1 MTSTTSTSPQ
11 AAPSAGAKRID
22 ANQIKRFLPII
33 SFVVLVAFFAVATGG
48 MLVTPNNITLIISGG
63 LTLMIATVGVYMI
76 MSMGCLDFSQ
86 GSMMGLCCA
95 VVCYLSQY
103 NIVVA
108 ILGGIATGA
117 LIGLINALFHVKGQ
131 IQSFVVTICMMF
143 LLRGVISYITT
154 SNPVYAATYLTKLAT
169 NTPLLVGIT
178 VAVLVV
184 AYLVLRFTAV
194 GANLK
199 AIGASESGAR
209 FAGIK
214 VEKTKMIVYIVAGA
228 ITGFAA
234 LINAIRVGS
243 VTSSSGNMLETQIL
257 IALVLGGMP
266 ISGGARARFSSVVTG
281 VLSYLVLQR
290 GLVMMGFTT
299 EIQQLILGIVFVA
312 MVAVFSERAAS
323 QVIK

>member
-1 MTSTTSTSPQ
+1 MASTDTKAVTADQ
-11 AAPSAGAKRID
+11 EKKFD
-22 ANQIKRFLPII
+22 WHQIKSFLPII
-33 SFVVLVAFFAVATGG
+33 SFVAIVAFFAVATGG
-48 MLVTPNNITLIISGG
+48 LLITPRNITLIISGG
-63 LTLMIATVGVYMI
+63 FTLMIATVGVYMI

-86 GSMMGLCCA
+86 GSMMGLSCA
-95 VVCYLSQY
+95 VVCFLSQY
-103 NIVVA
+103 NPVIA

-117 LIGLINALFHVKGQ
+117 VIGLINAVFHVKGQ
-131 IQSFVVTICMMF
+131 IQSFVVTMCMMF
-143 LLRGVISYITT
+143 LLRGVIAYVTTT
-154 SNPVYAATYLTKLAT
+154 SPVYAATYLTALAT
-169 NTPLLVGIT
+169 NTPLLIGIT

-184 AYLVLRFTAV
+184 AYLVLHFTALDS
-194 GANLK
+194 NLK

-209 FAGIK
+209 FAGIN
-214 VEKTKMIVYIVAGA
+214 VQRTKIIIYVVAGC

-243 VTSSSGNMLETQIL
+243 VTASSGNMLETQIL

-266 ISGGARARFSSVVTG
+266 INGGARSRFSSVVTG

-299 EIQQLILGIVFVA
+299 EIQQLIMGIVFVI
-312 MVAVFSERAAS
+312 MVAIFSERAAN

>member
-1 MTSTTSTSPQ
+1 MASTDTKAVTADQ
-11 AAPSAGAKRID
+11 EKKFD
-22 ANQIKRFLPII
+22 WHQIKSFLPII
-33 SFVVLVAFFAVATGG
+33 SFVAIVAFFAVATGG
-48 MLVTPNNITLIISGG
+48 LLITPRNITLIISGG
-63 LTLMIATVGVYMI
+63 FTLMIATVGVYMI

-86 GSMMGLCCA
+86 GSMMGLSCA
-95 VVCYLSQY
+95 VVCFLSQY
-103 NIVVA
+103 NPVIA

-117 LIGLINALFHVKGQ
+117 AIGLINAVFHVKGQ
-131 IQSFVVTICMMF
+131 IQSFVVTMCMMF
-143 LLRGVISYITT
+143 LLRGVIAYVTTT
-154 SNPVYAATYLTKLAT
+154 SPVYAATYLTALAT
-169 NTPLLVGIT
+169 NTPLLIGIT

-184 AYLVLRFTAV
+184 AYLVLHFTAL
-194 GANLK
+194 GSNLK

-209 FAGIK
+209 FAGIN
-214 VEKTKMIVYIVAGA
+214 VQRTKIIIYVVAGC

-243 VTSSSGNMLETQIL
+243 VTASSGNMLETQIL

-266 ISGGARARFSSVVTG
+266 INGGARSRFSSVVTG

-299 EIQQLILGIVFVA
+299 EIQQLIMGIVFVI
-312 MVAVFSERAAS
+312 MVAIFSERAAN

>member
-1 MTSTTSTSPQ
+1 
-11 AAPSAGAKRID
+11 
-22 ANQIKRFLPII
+22 
-33 SFVVLVAFFAVATGG
+33 
-48 MLVTPNNITLIISGG
+48 
-63 LTLMIATVGVYMI
+63 MIATVGVYMI

-86 GSMMGLCCA
+86 GSMMGLSCA
-95 VVCYLSQY
+95 VVCFLSQY
-103 NIVVA
+103 NPVIA

-117 LIGLINALFHVKGQ
+117 VIGLINAVFHVKGQ
-131 IQSFVVTICMMF
+131 IQSFVVTMCMMF
-143 LLRGVISYITT
+143 LLRGVIAYVTTT
-154 SNPVYAATYLTKLAT
+154 SPVYAATYLTALAT
-169 NTPLLVGIT
+169 NTPLLIGIT

-184 AYLVLRFTAV
+184 AYLVLHFTAL
-194 GANLK
+194 GSNLK

-209 FAGIK
+209 FAGIN
-214 VEKTKMIVYIVAGA
+214 VQRTKIIIYVVAGC

-243 VTSSSGNMLETQIL
+243 VTASSGNMLETQIL

-266 ISGGARARFSSVVTG
+266 INGGARSRFSSVVTG

-299 EIQQLILGIVFVA
+299 EIQQLIMGIVFVI
-312 MVAVFSERAAS
+312 MVAIFSERAAN

>member
-1 MTSTTSTSPQ
+1 MASTDTKAVTADQ
-11 AAPSAGAKRID
+11 EKKFD
-22 ANQIKRFLPII
+22 WHQIKSFLPII
-33 SFVVLVAFFAVATGG
+33 SFVAIVAFFAVATGG
-48 MLVTPNNITLIISGG
+48 LLITPRNITLIISGG
-63 LTLMIATVGVYMI
+63 FTLMIATVGVYMI

-86 GSMMGLCCA
+86 GSMMGLSCA
-95 VVCYLSQY
+95 VVCFLSQY
-103 NIVVA
+103 NPVIA

-117 LIGLINALFHVKGQ
+117 VIGLINAVFHVKGQ
-131 IQSFVVTICMMF
+131 IQSFVVTMCMMF
-143 LLRGVISYITT
+143 LLRGVIAYVTTT
-154 SNPVYAATYLTKLAT
+154 SPVYAATYLTALAT
-169 NTPLLVGIT
+169 NTPLLIGIT

-184 AYLVLRFTAV
+184 AYLVLHFTAL
-194 GANLK
+194 GSNLK

-209 FAGIK
+209 FAGIN
-214 VEKTKMIVYIVAGA
+214 VQRTKIIIYVVAGC

-243 VTSSSGNMLETQIL
+243 VTASSGNMLETQIL

-266 ISGGARARFSSVVTG
+266 INGGARSRFSSGVTG

-299 EIQQLILGIVFVA
+299 EIQQLIMGIVFVI
-312 MVAVFSERAAS
+312 MVAIFSERAAN

>member
-1 MTSTTSTSPQ
+1 MASTKAVTADQ
-11 AAPSAGAKRID
+11 EKKFD
-22 ANQIKRFLPII
+22 WHQIKSFLPII
-33 SFVVLVAFFAVATGG
+33 SFVAIVAFFAVATGG
-48 MLVTPNNITLIISGG
+48 LLITPRNITLIISGG
-63 LTLMIATVGVYMI
+63 FTLMIATVGVYMI

-86 GSMMGLCCA
+86 GSMMGLSCA
-95 VVCYLSQY
+95 VVCFLSQY
-103 NIVVA
+103 NPVVA

-117 LIGLINALFHVKGQ
+117 VIGLINAVFHVKGQ
-131 IQSFVVTICMMF
+131 IQSFVVTMCMMF
-143 LLRGVISYITT
+143 LLRGVIAYVTTT
-154 SNPVYAATYLTKLAT
+154 SPVYAATYLTALAT
-169 NTPLLVGIT
+169 NTPLLIGIT

-184 AYLVLRFTAV
+184 AYLVLHFTAL
-194 GANLK
+194 GSNLK

-209 FAGIK
+209 FAGIN
-214 VEKTKMIVYIVAGA
+214 VQRTKIIIYVVAGC

-243 VTSSSGNMLETQIL
+243 VTASSGNMLETQIL

-266 ISGGARARFSSVVTG
+266 INGGARSRFSSVVTG

-299 EIQQLILGIVFVA
+299 EIQQLIMGIVFVI
-312 MVAVFSERAAS
+312 MVAIFSERAAN

>member
-1 MTSTTSTSPQ
+1 MASTDTKAVMADQ
-11 AAPSAGAKRID
+11 EKKFD
-22 ANQIKRFLPII
+22 WHQIKSFLPII
-33 SFVVLVAFFAVATGG
+33 SFVAIVAFFAVATGG
-48 MLVTPNNITLIISGG
+48 LLITPRNITLIISGG
-63 LTLMIATVGVYMI
+63 FTLMIATVGVYMI

-86 GSMMGLCCA
+86 GSMMGLSCA
-95 VVCYLSQY
+95 VVCFLSQY
-103 NIVVA
+103 NPVIA

-117 LIGLINALFHVKGQ
+117 VIGLINAVFHVKGQ
-131 IQSFVVTICMMF
+131 IQSFVVTMCMMF
-143 LLRGVISYITT
+143 LLRGVIAYVTTT
-154 SNPVYAATYLTKLAT
+154 SPVYAATYLTALAT
-169 NTPLLVGIT
+169 NTPLLIGIT

-184 AYLVLRFTAV
+184 AYLVLHFTAL
-194 GANLK
+194 GSNLK

-209 FAGIK
+209 FAGIN
-214 VEKTKMIVYIVAGA
+214 VQRTKIIIYVVAGC

-243 VTSSSGNMLETQIL
+243 VTASSGNMLETQIL

-266 ISGGARARFSSVVTG
+266 INGGARSRFSSVVTG

-299 EIQQLILGIVFVA
+299 EIQQLIMGIVFVI
-312 MVAVFSERAAS
+312 MVAIFSERAAN

>member
-1 MTSTTSTSPQ
+1 MSSANTKAVAD
-11 AAPSAGAKRID
+11 AATEKKFDFHTLKS
-22 ANQIKRFLPII
+22 FLPII
-33 SFVVLVAFFAVATGG
+33 SFVVIVAFFAVATRGQ
-48 MLVTPNNITLIISGG
+48 LVTPRNITLIISGG
-63 LTLMIATVGVYMI
+63 FTLMIATVGVYMI

-86 GSMMGLCCA
+86 GSMMGLACA
-95 VVCYLSQY
+95 TVCFLSQY
-103 NIVVA
+103 NPIIA

-117 LIGLINALFHVKGQ
+117 AIGLVNALFHVKGQ
-131 IQSFVVTICMMF
+131 IQSFVVTMCMQF
-143 LLRGVISYITT
+143 LLRGIIAYTTT
-154 SNPVYAATYLTKLAT
+154 SSPVYAATYLTALAT
-169 NTPLLVGIT
+169 NTPLLIGIT

-184 AYLVLRFTAV
+184 AYLILHFTSL

-214 VEKTKMIVYIVAGA
+214 VQKTKILIYVAAGA

-266 ISGGARARFSSVVTG
+266 INGGARSRFSSVVTG

-299 EIQQLILGIVFVA
+299 EIQQLIMGIVFVI
-312 MVAVFSERAAS
+312 MVAIFSERAAN

>member
-1 MTSTTSTSPQ
+1 MASTDTKAVTADQ
-11 AAPSAGAKRID
+11 EKKFD
-22 ANQIKRFLPII
+22 WHQIKSFLPII
-33 SFVVLVAFFAVATGG
+33 SFVAIVAFFAVATGG
-48 MLVTPNNITLIISGG
+48 LLITPRNITLIISGG
-63 LTLMIATVGVYMI
+63 FTLMIATVGVYMI

-86 GSMMGLCCA
+86 GSMMGLSCA
-95 VVCYLSQY
+95 VVCFLSQY
-103 NIVVA
+103 NPVIA

-117 LIGLINALFHVKGQ
+117 VIGLINAVFHVKGQ
-131 IQSFVVTICMMF
+131 IQSFVVTMCMMF
-143 LLRGVISYITT
+143 LLRGVIAYVTTT
-154 SNPVYAATYLTKLAT
+154 SPVYAATYLTALAT
-169 NTPLLVGIT
+169 NTPLLIGIT

-184 AYLVLRFTAV
+184 AYLVLHFTAL
-194 GANLK
+194 GSNLK

-209 FAGIK
+209 FAGIN
-214 VEKTKMIVYIVAGA
+214 VQRTKIIIYVVAGC

-243 VTSSSGNMLETQIL
+243 VTASSGNMLESQIL

-266 ISGGARARFSSVVTG
+266 INGGARSRFSSVVTG

-299 EIQQLILGIVFVA
+299 EIQQLIMGIVFVI
-312 MVAVFSERAAS
+312 MVAIFSERAAN

>member
-1 MTSTTSTSPQ
+1 MASTDTKAVTADQ
-11 AAPSAGAKRID
+11 EKKFD
-22 ANQIKRFLPII
+22 WHQIKSFLPII
-33 SFVVLVAFFAVATGG
+33 SFVAIVAFFAVATGG
-48 MLVTPNNITLIISGG
+48 LLITPRNITLIISGG
-63 LTLMIATVGVYMI
+63 FTLMIATVGVYMI

-86 GSMMGLCCA
+86 GSMMGLSCA
-95 VVCYLSQY
+95 VVCFLSQY
-103 NIVVA
+103 NPVIA

-117 LIGLINALFHVKGQ
+117 VIGLINAVFHVKGQ
-131 IQSFVVTICMMF
+131 IQSFVVTMCMMF
-143 LLRGVISYITT
+143 LLRGVIAYVTTT
-154 SNPVYAATYLTKLAT
+154 SPVYAATYLTALAT
-169 NTPLLVGIT
+169 NTPLLIGIT

-184 AYLVLRFTAV
+184 AYLVLHFTAL
-194 GANLK
+194 GSNLK

-209 FAGIK
+209 FAGIN
-214 VEKTKMIVYIVAGA
+214 VQRTKIIIYVVAGC

-243 VTSSSGNMLETQIL
+243 VTASSGNMLETQIL

-266 ISGGARARFSSVVTG
+266 INGGARSRFSSVVTG

-299 EIQQLILGIVFVA
+299 EVQQLIMGIVFVI
-312 MVAVFSERAAS
+312 MVAIFSERAAN

>member
-1 MTSTTSTSPQ
+1 MASTDTKAVTADQ
-11 AAPSAGAKRID
+11 EKKFD
-22 ANQIKRFLPII
+22 WHQIKSFLPII
-33 SFVVLVAFFAVATGG
+33 SFVAIVAFFAVATGG
-48 MLVTPNNITLIISGG
+48 LLITPRNITLIISGG
-63 LTLMIATVGVYMI
+63 FTLMIATVGVYMI

-86 GSMMGLCCA
+86 GSMMGLSCA
-95 VVCYLSQY
+95 VVCFLSQY
-103 NIVVA
+103 NPVIA

-117 LIGLINALFHVKGQ
+117 VIGLINAVFHVKGQ
-131 IQSFVVTICMMF
+131 IQSFVVTMGMMF
-143 LLRGVISYITT
+143 LLRGVIAYVTTT
-154 SNPVYAATYLTKLAT
+154 SPVYAATYLTALAT
-169 NTPLLVGIT
+169 NTPLLIGIT

-184 AYLVLRFTAV
+184 AYLVLHFTAL
-194 GANLK
+194 GSNLK

-209 FAGIK
+209 FAGIN
-214 VEKTKMIVYIVAGA
+214 VQRTKIIIYVVAGC

-243 VTSSSGNMLETQIL
+243 VTASSGNMLETQIL

-266 ISGGARARFSSVVTG
+266 INGGARSRFSSVVTG

-299 EIQQLILGIVFVA
+299 EIQQLIMGIVFVI
-312 MVAVFSERAAS
+312 MVAIFSERAAN

>member
-1 MTSTTSTSPQ
+1 MASTDTKAVTADQ
-11 AAPSAGAKRID
+11 EKKFD
-22 ANQIKRFLPII
+22 WHQIKSFLPII
-33 SFVVLVAFFAVATGG
+33 SLVAIVAFFAVATGG
-48 MLVTPNNITLIISGG
+48 LLITPRNITLIISGG
-63 LTLMIATVGVYMI
+63 FTLMIATVGVYMI

-86 GSMMGLCCA
+86 GSMMGLSCA
-95 VVCYLSQY
+95 VVCFLSQY
-103 NIVVA
+103 NPVIA

-117 LIGLINALFHVKGQ
+117 VIGLINAVFHVKGQ
-131 IQSFVVTICMMF
+131 IQSFVVTMCMMF
-143 LLRGVISYITT
+143 LLRGVIAYVTTT
-154 SNPVYAATYLTKLAT
+154 SPVYAATYLTALAT
-169 NTPLLVGIT
+169 NTPLLIGIT

-184 AYLVLRFTAV
+184 AYLVLHFTAL
-194 GANLK
+194 GSNLK

-209 FAGIK
+209 FAGIN
-214 VEKTKMIVYIVAGA
+214 VQRTKIIIYVVAGC

-243 VTSSSGNMLETQIL
+243 VTASSGNMLETQIL

-266 ISGGARARFSSVVTG
+266 INGGARSRFSSVVTG

-299 EIQQLILGIVFVA
+299 EIQQLIMGIVFVI
-312 MVAVFSERAAS
+312 MVAIFSERAAN

>member
-1 MTSTTSTSPQ
+1 MASTDTKAVT
-11 AAPSAGAKRID
+11 ADHEKKFD
-22 ANQIKRFLPII
+22 WHQIKSFLPII
-33 SFVVLVAFFAVATGG
+33 SFVAIVAFFAVATGG
-48 MLVTPNNITLIISGG
+48 LLITPRNITLIISGG
-63 LTLMIATVGVYMI
+63 FTLMIATVGVYMI

-86 GSMMGLCCA
+86 GSMMGLSCA
-95 VVCYLSQY
+95 VVCFLSQY
-103 NIVVA
+103 NPVIA

-117 LIGLINALFHVKGQ
+117 VIGLINAVFHVKGQ
-131 IQSFVVTICMMF
+131 IQSFVVTMCMMF
-143 LLRGVISYITT
+143 LLRGVIAYVTTT
-154 SNPVYAATYLTKLAT
+154 SPVYAATYLTALAT
-169 NTPLLVGIT
+169 NTPLLIGIT

-184 AYLVLRFTAV
+184 AYLVLHFTAL
-194 GANLK
+194 GSNLK

-209 FAGIK
+209 FAGIN
-214 VEKTKMIVYIVAGA
+214 VQRTKIIIYVVAGC

-243 VTSSSGNMLETQIL
+243 VTASSGNMLETQIL

-266 ISGGARARFSSVVTG
+266 INGGARSRFSSVVTG

-299 EIQQLILGIVFVA
+299 EIQQLIMGIVFVI
-312 MVAVFSERAAS
+312 MVAIFSERAAN